1 FDGSAYCVGRPVII
15 GGRMA
20 AKPDPGGCG
29 APAAD
34 QAAWLADVVAF
45 LNANYDAVA
54 EEMGVQPTDDFI
66 SGNSE
71 LVKQLKARFKAAI
84 DPKLVE
90 DAPLAVQAQAPL
102 SAPGLF
108 PFDKYSS
115 AYLLFDAV
123 REDIN
128 KLWLD

>member
-1 FDGSAYCVGRPVII
+1 CGGGGTKTGPPRVSGPRRGGQPVW
-15 GGRMA
+15 
-20 AKPDPGGCG
+20 
-29 APAAD
+29 PADA
-34 QAAWLADVVAF
+34 VAF
-45 LNANYDAVA
+45 LNTNYDSVA

-66 SGNSE
+66 SGNSD
-71 LVKQLKARFKAAI
+71 LVKQLKARFKAVI
-84 DPKLVE
+84 NPISVE

-123 REDIN
+123 REDIG
-128 KLWLD
+128 K